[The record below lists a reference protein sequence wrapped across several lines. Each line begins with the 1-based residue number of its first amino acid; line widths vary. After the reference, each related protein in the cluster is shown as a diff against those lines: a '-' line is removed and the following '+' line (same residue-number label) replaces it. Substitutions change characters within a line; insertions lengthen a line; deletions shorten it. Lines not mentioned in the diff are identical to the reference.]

1 MKINV
6 SGKKNGVGFY
16 QYIKDKKG
24 KLCKVVD
31 DSVLQLL
38 APFIGNQQEFEEQE
52 VIDRLM
58 VPMCLETIR
67 CLEEGIVATPTEA
80 DMALIMGLGFPP
92 FKGGALKYVD
102 DFGIPAFVELCDRL
116 SDIGPMYEV
125 PKYLRSM
132 VEKGNTFYQK

>member
-1 MKINV
+1 
-6 SGKKNGVGFY
+6 
-16 QYIKDKKG
+16 
-24 KLCKVVD
+24 
-31 DSVLQLL
+31 
-38 APFIGNQQEFEEQE
+38 
-52 VIDRLM
+52 
-58 VPMCLETIR
+58 
-67 CLEEGIVATPTEA
+67 LEEGIVATPTEA